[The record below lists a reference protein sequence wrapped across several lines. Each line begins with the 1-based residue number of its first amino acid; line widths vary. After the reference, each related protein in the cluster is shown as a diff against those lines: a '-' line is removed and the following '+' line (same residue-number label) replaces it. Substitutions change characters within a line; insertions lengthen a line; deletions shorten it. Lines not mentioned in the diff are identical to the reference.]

1 MRSGGPHRGS
11 PVTIGHAIRWLA
23 GMQSKNG
30 RRGAFDADNTRY
42 IVTRLP
48 FRDFGAAMKVS
59 IP

>member
-1 MRSGGPHRGS
+1 VNLAGQSQAA
-11 PVTIGHAIRWLA
+11 IGRAIRWLA

-30 RRGAFDADNTRY
+30 GWGAFDADNTWY

-48 FRDFGAAMKVS
+48 FCDFGAAMKVS